1 MGKVKEYLLYLLKV
15 SVPFIALFI
24 AGYLFRGCEEKPV
37 RTPQS
42 VVKYIKQVDTLKQ
55 QVTRWRT
62 KLKPV
67 SVHDTI
73 QVVEQVAFRDTVISI
88 QDSIIIKQDTIIR
101 ELVVK
106 DSLTTQQ
113 LDTLQREV
121 KKERFWKRFWIGVAG
136 IGLIL

>member
-1 MGKVKEYLLYLLKV
+1 MKDYLIYLLKI

-37 RTPQS
+37 HTPQS

-55 QVTRWRT
+55 EVTKWRT

-67 SVHDTI
+67 NVHDTI
-73 QVVEQVAFRDTVISI
+73 QVIEQVAFRDTVIKI
-88 QDSIIIKQDTIIR
+88 QDSIIVKQDTIIR

-106 DSLTTQQ
+106 DSLTTQM
-113 LDTLQREV
+113 LDTLGREV
-121 KKERFWKRFWIGVAG
+121 RKERFWKRFWIIATG

>member
-1 MGKVKEYLLYLLKV
+1 MKDYILYLLKI

-37 RTPQS
+37 HQPQS

-55 QVTRWRT
+55 QVTKWRT

-67 SVHDTI
+67 NVHDTI
-73 QVVEQVAFRDTVISI
+73 QVIEQVAFRDTVIHI
-88 QDSIIIKQDTIIR
+88 QDNIIIKQDTIIM
-101 ELVVK
+101 ELVIK

-113 LDTLQREV
+113 LDTLNREV
-121 KKERFWKRFWIGVAG
+121 RKERFWKRFWIGVAG

>member
-1 MGKVKEYLLYLLKV
+1 MKDYILYLLKL

-24 AGYLFRGCEEKPV
+24 AGYLFRGCEKKPV
-37 RTPQS
+37 HAPQS

-62 KLKPV
+62 KLKPIN
-67 SVHDTI
+67 VHDTI
-73 QVVEQVAFRDTVISI
+73 QVVEQVAFRDTVIRI
-88 QDSIIIKQDTIIR
+88 QDSIIVKQDTIIR

-113 LDTLQREV
+113 LDTLNREV
-121 KKERFWKRFWIGVAG
+121 RKERFWKRFWIGVAS

>member
-1 MGKVKEYLLYLLKV
+1 MKECLIYLLKI

-55 QVTRWRT
+55 QVTKWRT

-67 SVHDTI
+67 NVHDTI
-73 QVVEQVAFRDTVISI
+73 QVVEQVAFRDTVIRI

-101 ELVVK
+101 ELVVR
-106 DSLTTQQ
+106 DSLTTQKV
-113 LDTLQREV
+113 DTLQRDV
-121 KKERFWKRFWIGVAG
+121 KKERFWKKFWIGVAG

>member
-1 MGKVKEYLLYLLKV
+1 MKEYLLYLLKI

-37 RTPQS
+37 HRPQS

-67 SVHDTI
+67 NVHDTI
-73 QVVEQVAFRDTVISI
+73 QVIEQVAFRDTVIRI

-113 LDTLQREV
+113 LDTLSRQV

>member
-1 MGKVKEYLLYLLKV
+1 MKDYLIYILKI

-24 AGYLFRGCEEKPV
+24 AGYLFRGCNEKPV
-37 RTPQS
+37 HTPQS

-67 SVHDTI
+67 NVHDTI
-73 QVVEQVAFRDTVISI
+73 QVVEQVAFRDTVIRI
-88 QDSIIIKQDTIIR
+88 QDSIIVKQDTIIR

-106 DSLTTQQ
+106 DSLTTQK
-113 LDTLQREV
+113 LDTLNREV
-121 KKERFWKRFWIGVAG
+121 RKERFWKRFWIGIAG

>member
-1 MGKVKEYLLYLLKV
+1 MKEYLMYLLKI

-24 AGYLFRGCEEKPV
+24 AGYLLRGCEEKPV
-37 RTPQS
+37 QPPQS
-42 VVKYIKQVDTLKQ
+42 VKEYIIKVDTLKQ

-67 SVHDTI
+67 NIRDTI
-73 QVVEQVAFRDTVISI
+73 QVVEQVAIRDTVIRI
-88 QDSIIIKQDTIIR
+88 QDSIIVKQDTIIR

-106 DSLTTQQ
+106 DSLTTQKV
-113 LDTLQREV
+113 DTLQRQV
-121 KKERFWKRFWIGVAG
+121 KRERFWKRFWIGVAG

>member
-1 MGKVKEYLLYLLKV
+1 MKDYLLYLLKI

-24 AGYLFRGCEEKPV
+24 AGYLVRGCEEKPV
-37 RTPQS
+37 HTPQS

-67 SVHDTI
+67 NVHDTI
-73 QVVEQVAFRDTVISI
+73 QVVEQVAFRDTVIRI

-101 ELVVK
+101 ELVVR

-113 LDTLQREV
+113 LDTLNREV
-121 KKERFWKRFWIGVAG
+121 RKEKFWKRFWIGIAG

>member
-1 MGKVKEYLLYLLKV
+1 MKDYLSYLLKI

-37 RTPQS
+37 HTPQS

-55 QVTRWRT
+55 EVIKWRT

-67 SVHDTI
+67 NVHDTI
-73 QVVEQVAFRDTVISI
+73 QVIEQVAFRDTVIRI
-88 QDSIIIKQDTIIR
+88 QDSIIVKQDTIIK

-106 DSLTTQQ
+106 DSLTTQKI
-113 LDTLQREV
+113 DTLNREV

>member
-1 MGKVKEYLLYLLKV
+1 MKDYLSYLLKI

-37 RTPQS
+37 HTPQS

-55 QVTRWRT
+55 EVTKWRT

-67 SVHDTI
+67 NVHDTI
-73 QVVEQVAFRDTVISI
+73 QVIEQVAFRDTVIKI
-88 QDSIIIKQDTIIR
+88 QDSIIVKQDTIIR

-106 DSLTTQQ
+106 DSLTTQTI
-113 LDTLQREV
+113 DTLNREV
-121 KKERFWKRFWIGVAG
+121 KRERFWKRFWIIATG

>member
-1 MGKVKEYLLYLLKV
+1 MKDYILYLLKL
-15 SVPFIALFI
+15 SVTFIALFI

-37 RTPQS
+37 HRPQS

-55 QVTRWRT
+55 QVTKWRT

-67 SVHDTI
+67 NVHDTI
-73 QVVEQVAFRDTVISI
+73 EVVEQVAFRDTVIRI

-101 ELVVK
+101 ELVIK

-113 LDTLQREV
+113 LDTLNREV
-121 KKERFWKRFWIGVAG
+121 RKERFWKRFWIGVAG

>member
-1 MGKVKEYLLYLLKV
+1 MKDYFSYLLKI

-37 RTPQS
+37 HKPQN

-55 QVTRWRT
+55 EVTKWRT

-67 SVHDTI
+67 NVHDTI
-73 QVVEQVAFRDTVISI
+73 QVIEQVAFRDTVIKI
-88 QDSIIIKQDTIIR
+88 QDSIIVKQDTIIR

-106 DSLTTQQ
+106 DSLTTQTI
-113 LDTLQREV
+113 DTLNREV
-121 KKERFWKRFWIGVAG
+121 KRERFWKRFWIIATG
-136 IGLIL
+136 IGLIF

>member
-1 MGKVKEYLLYLLKV
+1 MKDYLSYLLKI

-37 RTPQS
+37 HTPQS

-55 QVTRWRT
+55 EVTKWRT

-67 SVHDTI
+67 NVHDTI
-73 QVVEQVAFRDTVISI
+73 QVIEQVAFRDTVIRI
-88 QDSIIIKQDTIIR
+88 QDSIIVKQDTIIR

-106 DSLTTQQ
+106 DSLTTQM
-113 LDTLQREV
+113 LDTLGREV
-121 KKERFWKRFWIGVAG
+121 RKERFWKRFWIIATG